1 MMCKKLICLMS
12 VLVLS
17 FVCTSYA
24 DTVIGDWENGS
35 YDSWIDWGAGQASIE
50 SIGAPKYTFS
60 PIGATLGNSALKV
73 SPGSGWQQNLSISLA
88 DIGGLEAFMANKA
101 FSIDVTYN
109 SADWDPATTFAQV
122 YQVSF
127 NNNGYGWNDV
137 GGAAASTGMNGVVF
151 TDTLNPDSPGAIP
164 LVNPGIEGTTVTGT
178 WTWDYSGVLDRFTLP
193 DTDAYIQIVIATNS
207 DGAGAYYFD
216 NARLTGAEPE
226 PEPEPTVPFSLKAAG
241 DIELGNDPQVGP
253 DQNSNGSGLGAR
265 DIPDRRRV
273 ILISYDISSLKGR
286 GPVSNVSFNNFSHD
300 QHGEVNV
307 YGIIEDLDLLDVE
320 SLTWNTAP
328 GVQNDPTLE
337 LNSPV
342 ALDLADLSDVLLTFS
357 GPGQTGVRFSTG
369 TSQAL
374 DDFINNDTDGIVTF
388 LIAPST
394 EGNQLIVR
402 SREHSAGGTFL
413 EGQIAPIAKIIY
425 VTSVKDN
432 DMDGVQDDISWNDW
446 LTAEGYDV
454 DFRPGNWID
463 PLDPNKIAELEAA
476 DLIIASRG
484 MATGEY
490 DGDETAKWNNLTTP
504 IICTNAWMI
513 RSNRWVWMNS
523 TAANKDA
530 GSPIMLV
537 LEPDHPI
544 FVDVPVDQDG
554 LVEVLDPDVASGN
567 TSFLNDILDPG
578 NGTLLA
584 QSLGIYN
591 TAWIVEW
598 PAGVEYYAGAGQIAG
613 GPRLLLMAGTQDDP
627 YLAPDG
633 VNIAPVGVFNLNEAG
648 QQLLRNALEYL
659 LPAAPVT
666 PTHLYTFEDGTA
678 KDEIDSADGTLV
690 GGAEIIDGAMVTTA
704 QDQWMEM
711 PGDVIAMNTYSE
723 VTIEAWY
730 IPTAGANTSWSMLA
744 YFGDSVNGLGSNGF
758 FITSA
763 RGDDKSRAAI
773 SIGDEASP
781 WASES
786 GADGPEIDDG
796 LLHQMAS
803 TIDGVDITLYID
815 GVLIAST
822 PLSAA
827 NQISGISQ
835 NYAYLAKGG
844 YTGDPEWIGA
854 IEQFAIYDV
863 ALSAKQIAAD
873 YAAGLIK

>member
-1 MMCKKLICLMS
+1 MMCKKLICLIS

-24 DTVIGDWENGS
+24 DVVIGDFEGDMGNWVPGFN
-35 YDSWIDWGAGQASIE
+35 DSPVLAFSDIGVTSGAQS
-50 SIGAPKYTFS
+50 
-60 PIGATLGNSALKV
+60 LALTV
-73 SPGSGWQQNLSISLA
+73 SPNGFNWALQWNAPEGFDLSNYHTVVADVTWVASEWAPQEGIWVQFQLMAVNSGGPSGWSQSTC
-88 DIGGLEAFMANKA
+88 
-101 FSIDVTYN
+101 IDPVNPDYPG
-109 SADWDPATTFAQV
+109 SWDPTNWGDQTR
-122 YQVSF
+122 
-127 NNNGYGWNDV
+127 
-137 GGAAASTGMNGVVF
+137 
-151 TDTLNPDSPGAIP
+151 TLS
-164 LVNPGIEGTTVTGT
+164 
-178 WTWDYSGVLDRFTLP
+178 W
-193 DTDAYIQIVIATNS
+193 
-207 DGAGAYYFD
+207 
-216 NARLTGAEPE
+216 
-226 PEPEPTVPFSLKAAG
+226 
-241 DIELGNDPQVGP
+241 
-253 DQNSNGSGLGAR
+253 
-265 DIPDRRRV
+265 
-273 ILISYDISSLKGR
+273 DISGY
-286 GPVSNVSFNNFSHD
+286 D
-300 QHGEVNV
+300 
-307 YGIIEDLDLLDVE
+307 
-320 SLTWNTAP
+320 
-328 GVQNDPTLE
+328 
-337 LNSPV
+337 
-342 ALDLADLSDVLLTFS
+342 
-357 GPGQTGVRFSTG
+357 STG
-369 TSQAL
+369 TEWLQIIFATNNGNVTTNGTYYIDNVRLLGEEPAPELGPRIYYVDATEGETGNTMLATGEVFTSTEDGSGSDNLWRGRAFANSGTIFESGGQYGETVNTEDCPRLMTSVEVPENDYNVYVYFWSDGSPWRIRASMTNTEGEAL
-374 DDFINNDTDGIVTF
+374 PLFVGGGAPEGDPLPAAAIAEDFEEPVP
-388 LIAPST
+388 LLT
-394 EGNQLIVR
+394 EGNRTLWQANI
-402 SREHSAGGTFL
+402 GTTGL
-413 EGQIAPIAKIIY
+413 TTNITVYIDDDPNHLTHNARTWYDGIGYQVVPPPAKPKIIF

-432 DMDGVQDDISWNDW
+432 DQDGVQDDISWYDW

-544 FVDVPVDQDG
+544 FVDVPVDEDG

-613 GPRLLLMAGTQDDP
+613 GPRLLFMAGTQDDP